1 MPHNE
6 NFEKEEFDMAYKYD
20 ILLRRGTVVDYATD
34 REDLLDVGIADGKI
48 VETAA
53 DLNPSLAREV
63 FDLTDQ
69 HVVPGIID
77 IHTHFSNWIG
87 GRYGHKML
95 ALAGVT
101 TALDMA
107 GPVDGAWDLARDFG
121 AGLNIASIEYVRPE
135 HTVKDADPGNAELQ
149 SLLDRCLSQ
158 GAIGLKLLGGHY
170 PLTSE
175 ATARAIELV
184 NRNKAYIAFHCGTAS
199 NGSNIDGFLEAVEL
213 ANGHALHIAHINSY
227 TRGLKRPYMAEAE
240 EAITALVNNPAIR
253 SESYLSPM
261 NGTSAKCSQ
270 GVPESLQT
278 QTNLAMGGF
287 AKTEAGFEEAIR
299 AGWANIN
306 MAEGGRMVL
315 ATGERAVAYWR
326 ELGTDATVS
335 FKVNP
340 PEPRIRL
347 AVAKRPD
354 GRFVVDCISTDG
366 GGIPRNVIVQMG
378 LALVKLQA
386 LTLKEFV
393 QKTSYNPARIL
404 GLTQKGHFRPGAD
417 ADITVL
423 NLDNQQPVMS
433 LVNGKV
439 IMHKGYV
446 CGKGA
451 QAITTAA
458 GAAFVKEK
466 GLSPI
471 IVDLAQSGFYQPL

>member
-1 MPHNE
+1 
-6 NFEKEEFDMAYKYD
+6 MAYKYD
-20 ILLRRGTVVDYATD
+20 ILLKNGSVADYATD
-34 REDLLDVGIADGKI
+34 REELLDLGILDGKV
-48 VETAA
+48 VEIAA
-53 DLNPSLAREV
+53 GMNPSLAREV
-63 FDLTDQ
+63 FDMTNQ
-69 HVVPGIID
+69 HIVPGIID

-87 GRYGHKML
+87 GRYGHKMM

-101 TALDMA
+101 TSLDMA
-107 GPVDGAWDLARDFG
+107 GPVEGVWDLARDYG

-135 HTVKDADPGNAELQ
+135 HTVQTNDPCATELQ
-149 SLLDRCLSQ
+149 TLLDRCLSQ
-158 GAIGLKLLGGHY
+158 GAIGLKLLGGHF

-199 NGSNIDGFLEAVEL
+199 YGSNIDGFWEALQL

-227 TRGLKRPYMAEAE
+227 TRGLKRPYMTEAE

-278 QTNLAMGGF
+278 QTNLSMGGF

-306 MAEGGRMVL
+306 MEEGGRMVL
-315 ATGERAVAYWR
+315 ATGERAVTYWR

-340 PEPRIRL
+340 PEPRLRL

-366 GGIPRNVIVQMG
+366 GGIPRNVIVSMG

-404 GLTQKGHFRPGAD
+404 GLTQKGHFKPGAD

-423 NLDNQQPVMS
+423 NLENQQPVMS

-446 CGKGA
+446 CGSGS

-458 GAAFVKEK
+458 GASFVREK

-471 IVDLAQSGFYQPL
+471 VVDLSQSGFYQPI

>member
-1 MPHNE
+1 
-6 NFEKEEFDMAYKYD
+6 MAYKYD
-20 ILLRRGTVVDYATD
+20 ILLKNGTVADFASD
-34 REDLLDVGIADGKI
+34 REEMLDVGILEGKI
-48 VETAA
+48 VEIST
-53 DLNPSLAREV
+53 DINPTLARDV
-63 FDLTDQ
+63 FDVAGQ

-87 GRYGHKML
+87 GRYGHKMM

-107 GPVDGAWDLARDFG
+107 GPVEGVWDLARDYG

-135 HTVKDADPGNAELQ
+135 HTVKDTDPKEQELQ
-149 SLLDRCLSQ
+149 ALLDRCLGQ

-170 PLTSE
+170 PLTPE
-175 ATARAIELV
+175 ATARAIALV
-184 NRNKAYIAFHCGTAS
+184 NRNKAYIAFHCGTLS
-199 NGSNIDGFLEAVEL
+199 NGSNIDGFLEAVKL
-213 ANGHALHIAHINSY
+213 ANGNSLHIAHINSY
-227 TRGLKRPYMAEAE
+227 TRGLKRSYMVEME
-240 EAITALVNNPAIR
+240 EAVTALVNNPAIR

-287 AKTEAGFEEAIR
+287 PKTEAGFEEAILS
-299 AGWANIN
+299 GWANIN
-306 MAEGGRMVL
+306 MEEGGRMVL

-340 PEPRIRL
+340 PEPRLRL
-347 AVAKRPD
+347 AVAKRPA
-354 GRFVVDCISTDG
+354 GTFVVDCISTDG
-366 GGIPRNVIVQMG
+366 GGIPRNVIVSMG

-404 GLTQKGHFRPGAD
+404 GLSQKGRLQQGYD
-417 ADITVL
+417 ADISVV
-423 NLDNQQPVMS
+423 NVDKQEAVMS
-433 LVNGKV
+433 LVNGNV
-439 IMHKGYV
+439 IMYHGYV
-446 CGKGA
+446 CGKGS
-451 QAITTAA
+451 QAITTKD
-458 GAAFVKEK
+458 GASFVRAK
-466 GLSPI
+466 GLTPV
-471 IVDLAQSGFYQPL
+471 IVDLSQSGFYQGL

>member
-1 MPHNE
+1 M
-6 NFEKEEFDMAYKYD
+6 
-20 ILLRRGTVVDYATD
+20 
-34 REDLLDVGIADGKI
+34 
-48 VETAA
+48 
-53 DLNPSLAREV
+53 
-63 FDLTDQ
+63 
-69 HVVPGIID
+69 
-77 IHTHFSNWIG
+77 
-87 GRYGHKML
+87 
-95 ALAGVT
+95 
-101 TALDMA
+101 
-107 GPVDGAWDLARDFG
+107 
-121 AGLNIASIEYVRPE
+121 
-135 HTVKDADPGNAELQ
+135 Q

-199 NGSNIDGFLEAVEL
+199 KGSNIDGFLEAVEL

-306 MAEGGRMVL
+306 MEEGGRMVL

-451 QAITTAA
+451 QAITTPA

-466 GLSPI
+466 GYRRSLSTWPKAASI
-471 IVDLAQSGFYQPL
+471 NRSESILKGGFVHDLRRRVNCLHHNLPACQTVRNKDGSVRFGSVNGFPGAETAGRIRCFRQDNGDKRIDPGHLFGHGFCPGHESDRM

>member
-1 MPHNE
+1 
-6 NFEKEEFDMAYKYD
+6 MAYKYD
-20 ILLRRGTVVDYATD
+20 ILLKNGTVADYATD
-34 REDLLDVGIADGKI
+34 REERSDVGILGGQI
-48 VETAA
+48 VDIAT
-53 DLNPSLAREV
+53 DLNPSLSREV
-63 FDLTDQ
+63 FDLTGQ

-87 GRYGHKML
+87 GRYGHKMM

-107 GPVDGAWDLARDFG
+107 GPVEGVWDLARDYG

-135 HTVKDADPGNAELQ
+135 HTVKTAEPDNAELQ
-149 SLLDRCLSQ
+149 SLLDRCLKQ

-170 PLTSE
+170 PLTSD

-184 NRNKAYIAFHCGTAS
+184 NQNKAYIAFHCGTAS
-199 NGSNIDGFLEAVEL
+199 YGSNIDGFLEAVQL

-227 TRGLKRPYMAEAE
+227 TRGLKRPYMVEAE
-240 EAITALVNNPAIR
+240 EAITALVNSSAIR

-270 GVPESLQT
+270 GIPESLQT
-278 QTNLAMGGF
+278 QTNLTMGGF
-287 AKTEAGFEEAIR
+287 AKTEAGFEEAIL
-299 AGWANIN
+299 AGWAHIN
-306 MAEGGRMVL
+306 MEEGGRMVL
-315 ATGERAVAYWR
+315 ATGERAVTYWR
-326 ELGTDATVS
+326 EHGTDTTVS

-347 AVAKRPD
+347 ATAKRPD
-354 GRFVVDCISTDG
+354 GRFVADCIRTDG

-404 GLTQKGHFRPGAD
+404 GLTGKGHFRPGAD
-417 ADITVL
+417 ADISVL
-423 NLDNQQPVMS
+423 NLEKQQPVMS

-439 IMHKGYV
+439 IMHKGFV
-446 CGKGA
+446 CGSGA
-451 QAITTAA
+451 QAITSAA
-458 GAAFVKEK
+458 GADFVKAK
-466 GLSPI
+466 GLTPV
-471 IVDLAQSGFYQPL
+471 IVDLAQSGFYQAI

>member
-1 MPHNE
+1 
-6 NFEKEEFDMAYKYD
+6 MAYKYD
-20 ILLRRGTVVDYATD
+20 ILLRNGTVADYATD
-34 REDLLDVGIADGKI
+34 REAVLDLAILDGAI
-48 VETAA
+48 VEIAA
-53 DLNPSLAREV
+53 GLNPSLAREV
-63 FDLTDQ
+63 FDVTGQ

-107 GPVDGAWDLARDFG
+107 GPVEGAWDLARDYG

-135 HTVKDADPGNAELQ
+135 HTVTTADPDQAELQ
-149 SLLDRCLSQ
+149 TLLDRCLNQ

-175 ATARAIELV
+175 ATAKTIELV
-184 NRNKAYIAFHCGTAS
+184 NKNKAYVAFHCGTAQY
-199 NGSNIDGFLEAVEL
+199 GSNIDGFLEAVQL
-213 ANGHALHIAHINSY
+213 ANGLALHIAHINSY

-240 EAITALVNNPAIR
+240 EAITALINNPAIR

-261 NGTSAKCSQ
+261 NGTSAKCNK

-287 AKTEAGFEEAIR
+287 AQTETGLEEALR
-299 AGWANIN
+299 AGWAHIN
-306 MAEGGRMVL
+306 MEEGGRMVL
-315 ATGERAVAYWR
+315 SIGEPAVAYWR
-326 ELGTDATVS
+326 GLGTDATVS

-347 AVAKRPD
+347 AVAKRPND
-354 GRFVVDCISTDG
+354 AFVVDCISTDG

-378 LALVKLQA
+378 LTLVKLQA
-386 LTLKEFV
+386 LTLKEFI

-417 ADITVL
+417 ADISVL
-423 NLDNQQPVMS
+423 NLEAQQPVMS
-433 LVNGKV
+433 LVQGKI
-439 IMHKGYV
+439 IMYRGHV
-446 CGKGA
+446 CGSGS
-451 QAITTAA
+451 QAITSAA
-458 GAAFVKEK
+458 GVNFVKSK
-466 GLSPI
+466 GLTPI
-471 IVDLAQSGFYQPL
+471 VVNLAESGFYQPL

>member
-1 MPHNE
+1 
-6 NFEKEEFDMAYKYD
+6 MAYKYD
-20 ILLRRGTVVDYATD
+20 ILLKNGTVADYATD
-34 REDLLDVGIADGKI
+34 REELLDVGIADGQI
-48 VETAA
+48 VEIAT
-53 DLNPSLAREV
+53 DLNPILAREV
-63 FDLTDQ
+63 FDLTGQ

-77 IHTHFSNWIG
+77 IHTHFSTWIG
-87 GRYGHKML
+87 GRYGHKMM
-95 ALAGVT
+95 ALSGVT

-107 GPVDGAWDLARDFG
+107 GPVDGVWDLARDYG
-121 AGLNIASIEYVRPE
+121 VGLNIASIEYVRPE
-135 HTVKDADPGNAELQ
+135 HTVKTADPDNAELQ
-149 SLLDRCLSQ
+149 ALLDRCLSQ
-158 GAIGLKLLGGHY
+158 GALGLKLLGGHY
-170 PLTSE
+170 PLTSD

-184 NRNKAYIAFHCGTAS
+184 NQNKAYIAFHCGTAS
-199 NGSNIDGFLEAVEL
+199 YGSNIDGFLEAVQL

-227 TRGLKRPYMAEAE
+227 TRGIKRPYMTEAE

-278 QTNLAMGGF
+278 QLVLAQGGF
-287 AKTEAGFEEAIR
+287 AKNEAGFEDAIR

-306 MAEGGRMVL
+306 IEEGGRMVL
-315 ATGERAVAYWR
+315 ANGERAVAYWR
-326 ELGTDATVS
+326 ELGTDVTVS

-347 AVAKRPD
+347 ATAKRPD
-354 GRFVVDCISTDG
+354 GGFVVDCISTDG

-417 ADITVL
+417 ADISVL
-423 NLDNQQPVMS
+423 SLETQQPVMS

-446 CGKGA
+446 CGSGA

-458 GAAFVKEK
+458 GADFVKAK
-466 GLSPI
+466 GLSPV
-471 IVDLAQSGFYQPL
+471 IVDLASSGFYHPL